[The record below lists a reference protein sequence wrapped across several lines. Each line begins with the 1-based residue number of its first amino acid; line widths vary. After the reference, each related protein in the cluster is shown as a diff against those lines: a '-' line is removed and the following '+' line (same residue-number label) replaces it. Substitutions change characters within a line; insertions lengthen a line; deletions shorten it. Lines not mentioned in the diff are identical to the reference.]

1 MILLASGSPR
11 RAELLRLI
19 GAEFIAHAVDLDETP
34 MPQER
39 PADYVERLAIEKATA
54 GWQRHASQTGCKAAL
69 GADTSV
75 VLGGKILGKPLDRG
89 DHIKMMCAL
98 SGQHHEVISA
108 VALTNGVE
116 TQARVVLSQVR
127 FRPLT
132 LDEIDAYW
140 NTGEPHDKAGGYGI
154 QGLGSVFIEFVSGS
168 FTSIVGLPLK
178 ETADL
183 FSTFGIDYWLREPRN
198 E

>member
-11 RAELLRLI
+11 RAELLELI
-19 GAEFIAHAVDLDETP
+19 GTEFIAHGVDLDETP

-39 PADYVERLAIEKATA
+39 PADYVERLAIEKAQA
-54 GWQRHASQTGCKAAL
+54 GWQRYASQNGCEIAL

-75 VLGGKILGKPLDRG
+75 VLGGEILGKPLDRE
-89 DHIKMMCAL
+89 DHMRMMLAL
-98 SGQHHEVISA
+98 SGQQHEVISA

-127 FRPLT
+127 IRRLT
-132 LDEIDAYW
+132 ASEIDAYW
-140 NTGEPHDKAGGYGI
+140 ETGEPKDKAGGYAI
-154 QGLGSVFIEFVSGS
+154 QGLGSVFVEFVGGS
-168 FTSIVGLPLK
+168 YTAVVGLPLK

-183 FSTFGIDYWLREPRN
+183 FSTFGVNYWLREPGH